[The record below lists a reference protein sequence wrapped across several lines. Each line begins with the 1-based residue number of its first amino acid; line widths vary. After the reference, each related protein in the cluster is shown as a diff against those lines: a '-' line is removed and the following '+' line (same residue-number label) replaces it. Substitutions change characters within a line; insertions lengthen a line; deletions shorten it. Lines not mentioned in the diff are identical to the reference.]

1 MAFEKVLIVEDD
13 ELIRNLLTQ
22 TFARRN
28 YVCIEAANLAEAELA
43 ISRDSFD
50 LVMLDIKLPD
60 GNGQVFLDFLS
71 ALANK
76 PLVIVITGNATVESA
91 VSCIKGGAFDY
102 VVKPFSISQLDLILK
117 KAEQHQQLIHVN
129 RLLIDSAG
137 DEEGLLIGKSAAI
150 NRLRQLIDRVAPT
163 DATVFIGGESGT
175 GKEMIAREIYRQS
188 SRKKEPFIKVNCAAI
203 AESLIESEF
212 FGHERGAFTGASERR
227 EGRFELANNGT
238 LLLDEVSE
246 ISSGLQAK
254 LLRVLQ
260 EREFE
265 RVGGNRTIKVNV
277 RIIATSNRDLMRNVE
292 MGLFR
297 ADLFYRLNV
306 FPVIVPPLRERSDDI
321 IVIAEHFLK
330 RFSRKHGIRVTGIA
344 DGARKSLI
352 QYHWPGN
359 VRELQNVIERAVILT
374 GSGQELTAW
383 SLGIPT
389 ALGQTSFI
397 LPSEDEGLS
406 FDTPKHVEPNLSSD
420 TANAQT
426 PSSNTE
432 DQLSVSVTN
441 GHGKVKSIAVLEKE
455 AIKAALIQTKGNRTE
470 AAKFL
475 EISIRTLRNK
485 LLEYKQAGDPIA
497 DAKED

>member
-265 RVGGNRTIKVNV
+265 
-277 RIIATSNRDLMRNVE
+277 
-292 MGLFR
+292 
-297 ADLFYRLNV
+297 
-306 FPVIVPPLRERSDDI
+306 
-321 IVIAEHFLK
+321 
-330 RFSRKHGIRVTGIA
+330 
-344 DGARKSLI
+344 
-352 QYHWPGN
+352 
-359 VRELQNVIERAVILT
+359 
-374 GSGQELTAW
+374 
-383 SLGIPT
+383 
-389 ALGQTSFI
+389 
-397 LPSEDEGLS
+397 
-406 FDTPKHVEPNLSSD
+406 
-420 TANAQT
+420 
-426 PSSNTE
+426 
-432 DQLSVSVTN
+432 
-441 GHGKVKSIAVLEKE
+441 
-455 AIKAALIQTKGNRTE
+455 
-470 AAKFL
+470 
-475 EISIRTLRNK
+475 
-485 LLEYKQAGDPIA
+485 
-497 DAKED
+497 